1 MAFPERIRRV
11 KGDQVAARVLIVD
24 DDPAI
29 LSMLDEL
36 LTDES
41 YETLLATDGH
51 EAMSVARQEHPD
63 LILMDLMLPV
73 LDGASAIRELK
84 EDPATS
90 SINIIAM
97 SAGANLRMYA
107 DQLPADSVIGK
118 PFDLN
123 TLLAGV
129 ALHVSPRKLATNR
142 NGHVSS
148 D

>member
-1 MAFPERIRRV
+1 M
-11 KGDQVAARVLIVD
+11 KGDPVARVLIVD

-51 EAMSVARQEHPD
+51 EAMSIARQEHPD

-73 LDGASAIRELK
+73 LDGATAIRELK
-84 EDPATS
+84 QDPTTS
-90 SINIIAM
+90 MIHIIAM
-97 SAGANLRMYA
+97 SAGANLRMHA

-129 ALHVSPRKLATNR
+129 ALHASPKKLATNHP
-142 NGHVSS
+142 GQMSS
-148 D
+148 E

>member
-1 MAFPERIRRV
+1 M
-11 KGDQVAARVLIVD
+11 ARVLIVD

-36 LTDES
+36 LTDEA

-51 EAMSVARQEHPD
+51 EAMAVARQEKPD

-73 LDGASAIRELK
+73 LDGATAIRELK
-84 EDPATS
+84 EDPCTS
-90 SINIIAM
+90 AIHIIAM
-97 SAGANLRMYA
+97 SAGANLRMHA

-129 ALHVSPRKLATNR
+129 ALHASPKKLATN
-142 NGHVSS
+142 NIGPVSGE
-148 D
+148 

>member
-1 MAFPERIRRV
+1 MVRDLRALSV
-11 KGDQVAARVLIVD
+11 SKGGPVARVLIVD

-36 LTDES
+36 LQDEE
-41 YETLLATDGH
+41 YDTLLAADGQSAV
-51 EAMSVARQEHPD
+51 EIAREQLPD

-73 LDGASAIRELK
+73 LDGATAIRILK
-84 EDPATS
+84 ENPQTRD
-90 SINIIAM
+90 IRIIAM
-97 SAGANLRMYA
+97 SAGANLRLHV

-129 ALHVSPRKLATNR
+129 ALHVSQSNNSERPVRSAN
-142 NGHVSS
+142 
-148 D
+148 DA

>member
-1 MAFPERIRRV
+1 V
-11 KGDQVAARVLIVD
+11 ARVLIVD

-36 LTDES
+36 LQDEH
-41 YETLLATDGH
+41 YETLLATDGSK
-51 EAMSVARQEHPD
+51 AISIAREEKPD

-73 LDGASAIRELK
+73 LDGAAAIRQLK
-84 EDPATS
+84 QDPDTN
-90 SINIIAM
+90 SIHIIAM
-97 SAGANLRMYA
+97 SAGANLRMHA

-129 ALHVSPRKLATNR
+129 ALHASPKKVAA
-142 NGHVSS
+142 NGHPSHEQ
-148 D
+148 

>member
-1 MAFPERIRRV
+1 M
-11 KGDQVAARVLIVD
+11 KGDLVARVLIVD

-41 YETLLATDGH
+41 YETLLATDGDQ
-51 EAMSVARQEHPD
+51 ALTIARQEHPD

-73 LDGASAIRELK
+73 LDGATAIRELK
-84 EDPATS
+84 QDPTTNT
-90 SINIIAM
+90 IHIIAM
-97 SAGANLRMYA
+97 SAGANLRMHA

-129 ALHVSPRKLATNR
+129 ALHASPMKLATN
-142 NGHVSS
+142 NPGQLSS
-148 D
+148 E